1 MDDALFFSLAGLPEL
16 VDGGQVVQQTV
27 PLEPAVPA
35 ADRAVVSGVRLEGVG
50 AVAHFQPGLQ
60 LLQHL
65 AHLPLGGVEHLRQQE
80 PLRLRRPGIK
90 HPGGQ
95 VGQFLHAE
103 GKQGLGRL
111 LIHLHRAGWHLLK
124 QAGKLL
130 RAAL

>member
-1 MDDALFFSLAGLPEL
+1 MDDALFFGLAGLPEL

-35 ADRAVVSGVRLEGVG
+35 ADRAVVGGVRLEGVG

-60 LLQHL
+60 LLQRAAQL
-65 AHLPLGGVEHLRQQE
+65 TLCQSKNIRQRK

-111 LIHLHRAGWHLLK
+111 LIHLHRAGGHLLK

-130 RAAL
+130 RTAL

>member
-1 MDDALFFSLAGLPEL
+1 MAGRSSSRLYRWNQPYRRR
-16 VDGGQVVQQTV
+16 TV
-27 PLEPAVPA
+27 
-35 ADRAVVSGVRLEGVG
+35 RSSGGVRLEGVG

-111 LIHLHRAGWHLLK
+111 LIHLHRAGGHLLK

>member
-1 MDDALFFSLAGLPEL
+1 MVGRSSSRLYRWNQPYRRRT
-16 VDGGQVVQQTV
+16 VQSSV
-27 PLEPAVPA
+27 
-35 ADRAVVSGVRLEGVG
+35 
-50 AVAHFQPGLQ
+50 
-60 LLQHL
+60 
-65 AHLPLGGVEHLRQQE
+65 GGVEHLRQQE

-111 LIHLHRAGWHLLK
+111 LIHLHRAGGHLLK